1 MTVLRPAVLVL
12 VSEVLVAVSMPGD
25 SPAEREAL
33 AAVVLGYLAMGISDK
48 AELIELIL
56 PRLGIGQMRC

>member
-1 MTVLRPAVLVL
+1 MTVLRPAGLVL
-12 VSEVLVAVSMPGD
+12 VSEVLDAVSMPGD

-33 AAVVLGYLAMGISDK
+33 AAVVLGYLATGISDK